1 MDTKTFSVPTS
12 LLESGPIRFRHL
24 ENLIKMR
31 ESTILFFEKPFL
43 H

>member
-31 ESTILFFEKPFL
+31 ESTIFRAANPQD
-43 H
+43 